1 MGRAIL
7 AISGSAAGFLNRP
20 FASVSGS
27 FVGFWRDLTQ
37 AMFHPYRPERHYM
50 RGPGPA
56 CAAKRGQMQN

>member
-20 FASVSGS
+20 VWSIGASVAGL
-27 FVGFWRDLTQ
+27 WRQLTQ
-37 AMFHPYRPERHYM
+37 PMFDTYRPERHYM

-56 CAAKRGQMQN
+56 CAAKRGPAHN